1 MTLWSLVL
9 FRTEQINQKN
19 HAFGEKHFVVV
30 KSRQKL
36 MNLGKFELA
45 GPVRLR
51 KYLHANIQQ
60 YHNRH
65 QDFSQIW
72 NYYQYSWVWVQLGP
86 QLSVT
91 QIVKWE
97 FSICCRILVLVE
109 SEFFEL
115 GSLLWRLIYTGDF
128 RAFLQA
134 QCPRSFSCVADGQEI
149 APGSYKDYDKCQTIN
164 CYCNPRVKHDSL
176 DSPTAR
182 VEACQLSY
190 SYGVVLV
197 LS

>member
-1 MTLWSLVL
+1 MITRFISNW
-9 FRTEQINQKN
+9 TNKPE
-19 HAFGEKHFVVV
+19 
-30 KSRQKL
+30 KSRFRREAFCCGQKSA
-36 MNLGKFELA
+36 KIDESWKVWACWASSSKKIFA
-45 GPVRLR
+45 R
-51 KYLHANIQQ
+51 KHPIQ